1 MTPLVAARAY
11 GAAIKQ
17 MQTIGK
23 DETGGIGGGRAI
35 GAPDFGKMLQGAIQ
49 QTTQSTQ
56 HAETMMT
63 QQAQGKAELIDAV
76 TAVASAETSLQSVI
90 AIRDQ
95 VISAY
100 QEIMRMPI

>member
-11 GAAIKQ
+11 GAAMKQ
-17 MQTIGK
+17 SQSLGAG
-23 DETGGIGGGRAI
+23 DESGSV
-35 GAPDFGKMLQGAIQ
+35 GAPDFGKMLQGAMNS
-49 QTTQSTQ
+49 TLKSTQ
-56 HAETMMT
+56 NAESMMT
-63 QQAQGKAELIDAV
+63 QQQSGKVELIDAV

>member
-11 GAAIKQ
+11 GQAIKQ
-17 MQTIGK
+17 SQ
-23 DETGGIGGGRAI
+23 GIGDDGPQAASG
-35 GAPDFGKMLQGAIQ
+35 FGKMVQDALSNTYS
-49 QTTQSTQ
+49 QTKN
-56 HAETMMT
+56 AENMMAQ
-63 QQAQGKAELIDAV
+63 QQAGKVELIDAV

>member
-17 MQTIGK
+17 TETLAGK
-23 DETGGIGGGRAI
+23 ESGATGAAGGT
-35 GAPDFGKMLQGAIQ
+35 DFGKMLQGAMD
-49 QTTQSTQ
+49 QTMKSTQ
-56 HAETMMT
+56 NAEQMMS
-63 QQAQGKAELIDAV
+63 QQAQGKVELIDAV
-76 TAVASAETSLQSVI
+76 TAVSSAETSLQSVI

>member
-1 MTPLVAARAY
+1 MTPLIAARAY

-17 MQTIGK
+17 NDALAKESASAT
-23 DETGGIGGGRAI
+23 
-35 GAPDFGKMLQGAIQ
+35 GAPDFGKMLQGALD
-49 QTTQSTQ
+49 QTYKSTQ
-56 HAETMMT
+56 NAESLMT
-63 QQAQGKAELIDAV
+63 QQQQGKAELIDAV
-76 TAVASAETSLQSVI
+76 TAVSSAETQLQSVI

>member
-17 MQTIGK
+17 GDSLLK
-23 DETGGIGGGRAI
+23 GIDDSDGPAK
-35 GAPDFGKMLQGAIQ
+35 ADFGKMLTGALD
-49 QTTQSTQ
+49 QTYKATQS
-56 HAETMMT
+56 AETMMA
-63 QQAQGKAELIDAV
+63 QQQQGKVDLIDAV
-76 TAVASAETSLQSVI
+76 TAISSAETSLQSVI

-95 VISAY
+95 VIAAY

>member
-17 MQTIGK
+17 AQTL
-23 DETGGIGGGRAI
+23 TGGGDDVAAVGK
-35 GAPDFGKMLQGAIQ
+35 PDFGKMVQSAMDQ
-49 QTTQSTQ
+49 AAQSTRN
-56 HAETMMT
+56 AENMMV
-63 QQAQGKAELIDAV
+63 QQQSGKAELIDAV
-76 TAVASAETSLQSVI
+76 TAVANAETSLQSVI

-100 QEIMRMPI
+100 QQIMSMPI

>member
-1 MTPLVAARAY
+1 MTPLLAAKAY

-17 MQTIGK
+17 TDTLGK
-23 DETGGIGGGRAI
+23 GEGEKVGGA
-35 GAPDFGKMLQGAIQ
+35 DFGSMLKGAME
-49 QTTQSTQ
+49 QTMKSTSN
-56 HAETMMT
+56 AESLMS

-76 TAVASAETSLQSVI
+76 TAVSSAETSLQSVI

>member
-1 MTPLVAARAY
+1 MTPLQAARAY

-17 MQTIGK
+17 SDNLMK
-23 DETGGIGGGRAI
+23 DVAATGR
-35 GAPDFGKMLQGAIQ
+35 PDFGQMLQGALE
-49 QTTQSTQ
+49 QTAKSTQ
-56 HAETMMT
+56 HAENMMVA
-63 QQAQGKAELIDAV
+63 QQQGKAELIDAV

>member
-1 MTPLVAARAY
+1 MDPLSAARAY
-11 GAAIKQ
+11 GAAVKQ
-17 MQTIGK
+17 MQNATRQT
-23 DETGGIGGGRAI
+23 DEGQAVS
-35 GAPDFGKMLQGAIQ
+35 APDFGKMLQGALEQ
-49 QTTQSTQ
+49 TMKTTQG
-56 HAETMMT
+56 AEDMMV
-63 QQAQGKAELIDAV
+63 QQQQGKVELIDAV

>member
-11 GAAIKQ
+11 GAALKQ
-17 MQTIGK
+17 GQTLG
-23 DETGGIGGGRAI
+23 ETSDTS
-35 GAPDFGKMLQGAIQ
+35 GAPDFGKMLQGAMQ
-49 QTTQSTQ
+49 QTVKTTQN
-56 HAETMMT
+56 AETMMVQ
-63 QQAQGKAELIDAV
+63 QQAGKADLVDAV

>member
-17 MQTIGK
+17 TQDLERETPAAGGASFGDVLKGVMDQTVK
-23 DETGGIGGGRAI
+23 
-35 GAPDFGKMLQGAIQ
+35 
-49 QTTQSTQ
+49 STQ
-56 HAETMMT
+56 NAETLMT
-63 QQAQGKAELIDAV
+63 QQQAGKAELIDAV
-76 TAVASAETSLQSVI
+76 TAVSSAETSLQSVI

>member
-1 MTPLVAARAY
+1 MDALIAARAY

-17 MQTIGK
+17 QAA
-23 DETGGIGGGRAI
+23 AI
-35 GAPDFGKMLQGAIQ
+35 NDDGAQSAQGPDFGKMLQGALE
-49 QTTQSTQ
+49 QTYKSTQ
-56 HAETMMT
+56 GAESMMAG
-63 QQAQGKAELIDAV
+63 QQAGRVELIDAV
-76 TAVASAETSLQSVI
+76 TAVASAETQLQSVI

>member
-1 MTPLVAARAY
+1 MDALIAARSY

-17 MQTIGK
+17 QAASINEDSAKAAQG
-23 DETGGIGGGRAI
+23 
-35 GAPDFGKMLQGAIQ
+35 PDFGKMLQGALEQTYKAQ
-49 QTTQSTQ
+49 QG
-56 HAETMMT
+56 AETMMAG
-63 QQAQGKAELIDAV
+63 QQAGRVELIDAV
-76 TAVASAETSLQSVI
+76 TAVASAETQLQSVI

>member
-11 GAAIKQ
+11 GAALKQ
-17 MQTIGK
+17 GTKLGDVGDPGK
-23 DETGGIGGGRAI
+23 TV
-35 GAPDFGKMLQGAIQ
+35 GAPDFTKMLQGAMD
-49 QTTQSTQ
+49 QTLKSTQ
-56 HAETMMT
+56 NAETMMI
-63 QQAQGKAELIDAV
+63 QQQSGKVDLVDAV

>member
-11 GAAIKQ
+11 GAAMKQ
-17 MQTIGK
+17 TQTLGK
-23 DETGGIGGGRAI
+23 DEAGVN
-35 GAPDFGKMLQGAIQ
+35 APDFGKMLQGAMES
-49 QTTQSTQ
+49 TLKSTQ
-56 HAETMMT
+56 NAETMMT
-63 QQAQGKAELIDAV
+63 QQQSGKVELIDAV

>member
-17 MQTIGK
+17 AQTLTGK
-23 DETGGIGGGRAI
+23 DDADGPAK
-35 GAPDFGKMLQGAIQ
+35 ADFGKMVQSAME
-49 QTTQSTQ
+49 QTIQSTRN
-56 HAETMMT
+56 AENMMT
-63 QQAQGKAELIDAV
+63 QQQAGKAELIDAV
-76 TAVASAETSLQSVI
+76 TSVANAETSLQSVI

-100 QEIMRMPI
+100 QQIMSMPI

>member
-1 MTPLVAARAY
+1 MDAMIAARAY

-17 MQTIGK
+17 AQGVSSENQASEAQGVSFGNMVQSALSQTV
-23 DETGGIGGGRAI
+23 
-35 GAPDFGKMLQGAIQ
+35 
-49 QTTQSTQ
+49 QSTQ
-56 HAETMMT
+56 QAESMVVANME
-63 QQAQGKAELIDAV
+63 GRAELIDAV
-76 TAVASAETSLQSVI
+76 TAISSAETNLQTVI

>member
-1 MTPLVAARAY
+1 MDAMIAARAY

-17 MQTIGK
+17 AQGVSSEGQASEAQGVSFGNMVQNALSQTV
-23 DETGGIGGGRAI
+23 
-35 GAPDFGKMLQGAIQ
+35 
-49 QTTQSTQ
+49 QSTQ
-56 HAETMMT
+56 QAETMVVANME
-63 QQAQGKAELIDAV
+63 GRAELIDAV
-76 TAVASAETSLQSVI
+76 TAISSAETNLQAVI

>member
-1 MTPLVAARAY
+1 MTPLMAARAY

-17 MQTIGK
+17 GQGL
-23 DETGGIGGGRAI
+23 GGDATPAGGS
-35 GAPDFGKMLQGAIQ
+35 DFGKMVQGVLD
-49 QTTQSTQ
+49 QTVKSTQ
-56 HAETMMT
+56 NAENMMVQ
-63 QQAQGKAELIDAV
+63 QQAGKAELIDAV
-76 TAVASAETSLQSVI
+76 TAVSSAETSLQSVI

>member
-17 MQTIGK
+17 SQQLGGK
-23 DETGGIGGGRAI
+23 DSIEGKA
-35 GAPDFGKMLQGAIQ
+35 DFGQMLKGVME
-49 QTTQSTQ
+49 QTLQSTQ
-56 HAETMMT
+56 NAESMMVQ
-63 QQAQGKAELIDAV
+63 QQAGKAELIDAV

>member
-1 MTPLVAARAY
+1 MTPLMAARAY

-17 MQTIGK
+17 SDTLAKGTS
-23 DETGGIGGGRAI
+23 EAGGA
-35 GAPDFGKMLQGAIQ
+35 DFGKMLQGALEQTYNSTKTAENTMVAQ
-49 QTTQSTQ
+49 Q
-56 HAETMMT
+56 
-63 QQAQGKAELIDAV
+63 QGKAELIDAV
-76 TAVASAETSLQSVI
+76 TAVSSAETSLQSVI

>member
-11 GAAIKQ
+11 GAAMKQ
-17 MQTIGK
+17 SQTLGSG
-23 DETGGIGGGRAI
+23 DDSGGMGAGSV
-35 GAPDFGKMLQGAIQ
+35 GAPDFGKMLQGAMNS
-49 QTTQSTQ
+49 TLQSTQ
-56 HAETMMT
+56 HAETMMA
-63 QQAQGKAELIDAV
+63 QQQSGKVELIDAV